1 MLFCVTE
8 IKTQNVAFAC
18 LDVNI
23 FPQMLNS
30 DGFDMQMQQKC
41 CFLAAFRL
49 IFQHNVYKNRTRFV
63 FLRQRGAILAFCC
76 GLYLNFLV

>member
-1 MLFCVTE
+1 MWL
-8 IKTQNVAFAC
+8 FAC
-18 LDVNI
+18 FDVNI

-49 IFQHNVYKNRTRFV
+49 IFGIMFTKIATVVIFCDREVQF
-63 FLRQRGAILAFCC
+63 LAFCC
-76 GLYLNFLV
+76 GL